1 MLTIKQSSPA
11 TPEMTIGIAN
21 AMESTAT
28 PIFFSPGVLACSQR
42 DESSKA
48 TKSTADR
55 PTNIEPVNL
64 RDLIRSLFTLNHLT
78 HSQMTYAQS
87 DKNNREGIGLKY
99 SGMAAH

>member
-11 TPEMTIGIAN
+11 TPEMTIGIPN

-28 PIFFSPGVLACSQR
+28 PIVFSPGVLACSQR

-48 TKSTADR
+48 AKSTADR
-55 PTNIEPVNL
+55 PTNVEPVNL

-78 HSQMTYAQS
+78 HSQTTYAQS
-87 DKNNREGIGLKY
+87 DKNKREGIGLKY
-99 SGMAAH
+99 SGMTAH

>member
-55 PTNIEPVNL
+55 PTNIVPVNL
-64 RDLIRSLFTLNHLT
+64 RDLIRSLFTLNHLN
-78 HSQMTYAQS
+78 HSQTTYAQS
-87 DKNNREGIGLKY
+87 DKNNWDGIGLKD
-99 SGMAAH
+99 SGIAAH

>member
-11 TPEMTIGIAN
+11 TPEMTIGIPN

-48 TKSTADR
+48 AKSTADR
-55 PTNIEPVNL
+55 PTNVEPVNL

-78 HSQMTYAQS
+78 HSQTTYAQS
-87 DKNNREGIGLKY
+87 DKNVFRTPPPELLV
-99 SGMAAH
+99 